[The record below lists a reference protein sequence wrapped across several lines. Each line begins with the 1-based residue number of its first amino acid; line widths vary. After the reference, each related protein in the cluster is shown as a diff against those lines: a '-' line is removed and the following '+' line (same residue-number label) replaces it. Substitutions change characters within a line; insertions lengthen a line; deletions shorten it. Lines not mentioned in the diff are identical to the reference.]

1 MDDYNGRW
9 RALYPPSGQAESVS
23 WTKRGYECAACE
35 AIWWTWTFHYD
46 FTKEAAPFDMD
57 ELAKRFQEAELA

>member
-1 MDDYNGRW
+1 M
-9 RALYPPSGQAESVS
+9 S

-46 FTKEAAPFDMD
+46 FTKEAAPFDME
-57 ELAKRFQEAELA
+57 ELAKRFREAELA